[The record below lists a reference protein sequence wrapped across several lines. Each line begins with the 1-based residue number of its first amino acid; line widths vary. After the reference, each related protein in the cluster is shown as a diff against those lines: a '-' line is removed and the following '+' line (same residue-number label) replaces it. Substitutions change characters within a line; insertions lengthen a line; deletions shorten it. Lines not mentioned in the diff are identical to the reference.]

1 MRLSL
6 LVLLLCLAASA
17 QEQGSLRGLTVN
29 SATGAVL
36 RGVHIRLMPPPFGD
50 EPATTVYGALSDE
63 AGQFS
68 MGAVSPGTYELR
80 AERAG
85 FFYMPSAKD
94 GPPSPMLTV
103 KPGQQLENLRIEMA
117 PRAIVTGHVLD
128 DKGNPMALVPLRAT
142 AASPNDIALEI
153 TLERYVLHGSFHTDE
168 RGAYRI
174 ALPPGKL
181 LVYAAQQTLDE
192 IRADGTL
199 EPVFYD
205 TTYYP
210 AAPDKKSAGIVET
223 RAGQETAGVDIHMV
237 RRPSLRI
244 SGFVTGLAAGAAAT
258 IHIRRDLYNEGSEI
272 KAVPDGSLRP
282 VTWNPAS
289 I

>member
-174 ALPPGKL
+174 ALPPGKFH
-181 LVYAAQQTLDE
+181 VYAAQQTLDE

-244 SGFVTGLAAGAAAT
+244 SGFVTGLAAGAAS
-258 IHIRRDLYNEGSEI
+258 HDSYPSGS
-272 KAVPDGSLRP
+272 V
-282 VTWNPAS
+282 
-289 I
+289 